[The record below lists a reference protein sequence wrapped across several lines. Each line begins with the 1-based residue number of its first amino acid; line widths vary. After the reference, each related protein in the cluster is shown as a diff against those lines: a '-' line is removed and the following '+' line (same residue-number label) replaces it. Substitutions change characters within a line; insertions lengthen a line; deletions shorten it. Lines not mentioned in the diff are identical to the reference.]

1 MAKTNNYNKWIYGQY
16 KDYVG
21 DAVVDIGCGYGTF
34 VDFIL
39 DKRRIVLV
47 EVSRSTINRLRNKYK
62 NKKNITIIKHDMSVS
77 PLNLVEK
84 VDSVICL
91 NVLEHIKDDRA
102 MIGNIRKALKTQG
115 KLILYVP
122 AKKFLYGTLD
132 DNLGHYRRYEKRELE
147 DVLVSNRFRIVKS
160 RFMNCLG
167 LFSWYLYSKIL
178 KSAKVKEER
187 ILLYDKLFI
196 PLLSRLE
203 DIINPPLGQSLLI
216 IAEAK

>member
-1 MAKTNNYNKWIYGQY
+1 MAKTKNYNKWVYSQY

-21 DAVVDIGCGYGTF
+21 NSVIDIGCGYGTF
-34 VDFIL
+34 VDFIK
-39 DKRRIVLV
+39 DKKRIILV
-47 EVSRSTINRLRNKYK
+47 EVSRGTINRLRNKYK
-62 NKKNITIIKHDMSVS
+62 NNKNISIINHDMSKS
-77 PLNLVEK
+77 PLNLAEK

-102 MIGNIRKALKTQG
+102 TIGNIRRSLKTRG

-122 AKKFLYGTLD
+122 AKKFLYGSLD

-147 DVLVSNRFRIVKS
+147 KMLVGNKFRIVKS
-160 RFMNCLG
+160 RFMNSLG
-167 LFSWYLYSKIL
+167 LFSWYLYSRVL

-196 PLLSRLE
+196 PLLSKLE
-203 DIINPPLGQSLLI
+203 NIINPPFGQSLLI